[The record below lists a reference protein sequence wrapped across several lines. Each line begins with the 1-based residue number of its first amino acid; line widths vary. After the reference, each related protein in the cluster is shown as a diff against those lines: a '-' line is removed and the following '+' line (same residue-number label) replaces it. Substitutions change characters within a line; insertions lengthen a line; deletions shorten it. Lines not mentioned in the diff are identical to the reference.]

1 MISGDEWY
9 DMAGE
14 RFEACDCGDPSY
26 WSSFFMKLRLILDI
40 FMKLPV
46 GIGAESK
53 VLGVVIGPVR
63 GGLGMD
69 CISAAFLISSKTP
82 LDR

>member
-1 MISGDEWY
+1 MF
-9 DMAGE
+9 DM
-14 RFEACDCGDPSY
+14 
-26 WSSFFMKLRLILDI
+26 

-53 VLGVVIGPVR
+53 VLGVVMGPVR

-69 CISAAFLISSKTP
+69 CISAAFFISSKTP
-82 LDR
+82 LAR